1 MLIITSYLVLLY
13 KRLKFK
19 SLRELNVSS
28 YDFGRLQTLSETRRL
43 LVFMSVHMTSK
54 QLQSSQSLENF
65 R

>member
-1 MLIITSYLVLLY
+1 MLIITPYLVLLY

-43 LVFMSVHMTSK
+43 LFFMCVHMTSK